1 MRLTRRLFGTGLF
14 GLAAGLGL
22 GLGTRALA
30 ERPTGARLAEA
41 LNARLVTNPT
51 GARFAVH
58 AFSASAE
65 PSHLRMA
72 ANIRLDWA
80 PGMRTRYLEAVGP
93 DESAAWAA
101 LLGAAE
107 SEFAGVVP
115 GFAAGAAAA

>member
-1 MRLTRRLFGTGLF
+1 LRLTRRLFSTGLL

-41 LNARLVTNPT
+41 LNARLLTNPT
-51 GARFAVH
+51 GARFAVVT
-58 AFSASAE
+58 FSATAE
-65 PSHLRMA
+65 PAHLRMA
-72 ANIRLDWA
+72 ADIRLDWA

-101 LLGAAE
+101 LLRAAE
-107 SEFAGVVP
+107 NEFAGVVP
-115 GFAAGAAAA
+115 GFVAGGAAA